1 MLRINCLLICF
12 LLGIVF
18 QLKAQITKE
27 FKVDHTRGYGLVHL
41 DFNVYKGVTHIKK
54 GMGASPVHIFS
65 KLSKVNI
72 LPSFSQ
78 EIVSEVLYTQ
88 LVHRN
93 VESENLGKSLS
104 YKLFSTTNEDFDHK
118 WDIEMNSN
126 FLYDLHL
133 NFGIGKAYLDL
144 SNLPVSNCI
153 IKTASADVKLDYSKK
168 IANSVKMDTLMVTIN
183 MGSLDAKNINFSNAK
198 EMFFEINYG
207 TVDLFFSEPVSERIN
222 IHTIVGAGKVS
233 LELPAYDQPFII
245 KVKSTPMCRTNIPK
259 HLKDIGNKTYVS
271 KNYKEN
277 AENLMTFTID
287 VSVGS
292 VTIK

>member
-1 MLRINCLLICF
+1 MLKIYCLLICF
-12 LLGIVF
+12 VLGIFF

-27 FKVDHTRGYGLVHL
+27 FKVEETRGYNLVHL
-41 DFNVYKGVTHIKK
+41 DFNVYKGVSNIKK
-54 GMGASPVHIFS
+54 GMGSSPIHVFS
-65 KLSKVNI
+65 KLAKVNI
-72 LPSFSQ
+72 LPSFSHNIHNQ
-78 EIVSEVLYTQ
+78 VLYAQ
-88 LVHRN
+88 LIHRN

-104 YKLFSTTNEDFDHK
+104 YKLFSTTNEDFDHL

-126 FLYDLHL
+126 YLYDLHF
-133 NFGIGKAYLDL
+133 NFGIGKANLDL

-153 IKTASADVKLDYSKK
+153 IKTASADIKLDYSKK

-183 MGSLDAKNINFSNAK
+183 MGSLDARNINFSNAK

-207 TVDLFFSEPVSERIN
+207 MLDMVFSEPVSDKIN
-222 IHTIVGAGKVS
+222 IHAIIGAGKIN
-233 LELPAYDQPFII
+233 LELPANDQPFII
-245 KVKSTPMCRTNIPK
+245 QVKSTPMCRTNIPK

-277 AENLMTFTID
+277 AENLMTFTLD